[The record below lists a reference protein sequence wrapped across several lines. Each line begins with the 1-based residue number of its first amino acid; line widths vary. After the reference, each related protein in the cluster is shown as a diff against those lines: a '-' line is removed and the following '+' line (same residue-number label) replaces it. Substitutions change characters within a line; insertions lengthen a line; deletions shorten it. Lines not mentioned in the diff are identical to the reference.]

1 VHRKLLDP
9 AWGGVYQYSTD
20 GDWDHP
26 HFEKIMQMQAE
37 DMRISAQAF
46 AMWGDA
52 EYLHTA
58 ERIHDF
64 LKNFLMSDEGAFFT
78 SQDADLIPGKHAGEY
93 FALDDSERRKQGVP
107 RIDRH
112 IYARENGWAINALSS
127 LYAAGGEQSVLDEA
141 VRAAKWIIAHRS
153 LPDGGFRHDESDDAG
168 PYLGDTIA
176 MARAFLNLYT
186 VTADRDWLRRAEQSM
201 RFIDAHFK
209 GESGNLTTAQ
219 QHGGPLKPKPQ
230 TDENIAIVRVAN
242 LLHRCTGNDDYR
254 KYAEHAMRY
263 LATPVITES
272 RGFQVAGF
280 LLADRELRVPP
291 LHITIVGKK
300 DDPSAYVLFM
310 AALKNPSAY
319 KRVEWWDARE
329 GAMPNPDVQYP
340 QMDKAAAFVCTDRS
354 CSMPIFSAKKILAAG
369 KSESH

>member
-1 VHRKLLDP
+1 
-9 AWGGVYQYSTD
+9 
-20 GDWDHP
+20 
-26 HFEKIMQMQAE
+26 
-37 DMRISAQAF
+37 
-46 AMWGDA
+46 
-52 EYLHTA
+52 
-58 ERIHDF
+58 
-64 LKNFLMSDEGAFFT
+64 
-78 SQDADLIPGKHAGEY
+78 
-93 FALDDSERRKQGVP
+93 
-107 RIDRH
+107 
-112 IYARENGWAINALSS
+112 LSS

-153 LPDGGFRHDESDDAG
+153 LPDGGFRHDERDDAG